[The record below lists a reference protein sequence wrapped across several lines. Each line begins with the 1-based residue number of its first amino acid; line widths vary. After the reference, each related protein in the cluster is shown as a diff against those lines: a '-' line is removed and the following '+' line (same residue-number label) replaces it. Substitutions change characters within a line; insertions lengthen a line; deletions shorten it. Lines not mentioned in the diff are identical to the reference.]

1 MTLQEFFT
9 IRLSGHHRAE
19 WVDIISYS
27 WPLVSTHCISHLKWD
42 TREWKP
48 RINNSFHG
56 LSFLY
61 SALTS
66 WYARRYSLQRKYR
79 TDFDQWKWFSSR
91 FTCNTTVGE
100 KCQEQNSHLFVTFA
114 DLTKAFD
121 TVSRDGLWKTKEK
134 FGCPSKF
141 ITTVRQFHKGMM
153 VKVLDM
159 TETSQNTFQWKWL
172 MPSMTAK
179 TEYRSYTGLTTGW
192 FNLRRLKATT
202 KEETVIGD
210 VLFPDD

>member
-27 WPLVSTHCISHLKWD
+27 WPLVSTHCISRLKWD

-56 LSFLY
+56 LSFLLC
-61 SALTS
+61 SNKLICKAVFTTKEIPHRLRPMKVIQFKLHL
-66 WYARRYSLQRKYR
+66 WYDRPVC
-79 TDFDQWKWFSSR
+79 T
-91 FTCNTTVGE
+91 TTVRE
-100 KCQEQNSHLFVTFA
+100 KCQEQNSDLFVTFA

-121 TVSRDGLWKTKEK
+121 TVSRDGLLKTKEK
-134 FGCPSKF
+134 FGCPSEF
-141 ITTVRQFHKGMM
+141 ITTVRRFHEGMT

-159 TETSQNTFQWKWL
+159 TETSWNTFQ
-172 MPSMTAK
+172 
-179 TEYRSYTGLTTGW
+179 
-192 FNLRRLKATT
+192 
-202 KEETVIGD
+202 
-210 VLFPDD
+210 